1 MRNTLSAMNSGT
13 LTYSDLI
20 IIGIGGFIIAM
31 LGLSLTGSDIPKKIS
46 NHIANVIRRFIE
58 GIIAITSDTDSTEN
72 KKNQEIDIS
81 GDVKRSD
88 IGSSNRN
95 SHNVNGNTIN
105 GNNYNGSDNCG
116 DNREN
121 GNTTYNITHN
131 IHYHYDSSPPKEN
144 KVTSNTTPTA
154 NSDAADANSDIDEN
168 NVFSVYIDI
177 GQPTYTNNEWWIKA
191 P

>member
-31 LGLSLTGSDIPKKIS
+31 LGLSLTGSDIPKKIY

-58 GIIAITSDTDSTEN
+58 EIIAITSDTDSTEN
-72 KKNQEIDIS
+72 KKKQEIDIS

-88 IGSSNRN
+88 VGSSNRD
-95 SHNVNGNTIN
+95 SHNVNGNTNN

-121 GNTTYNITHN
+121 GNTTYIVEYNTTTN
-131 IHYHYDSSPPKEN
+131 NNYYNGSPSPEKNET
-144 KVTSNTTPTA
+144 TSNITPTA
-154 NSDAADANSDIDEN
+154 ISDAADAKDVDEN

-177 GQPTYTNNEWWIKA
+177 GQPTYTNNE
-191 P
+191 